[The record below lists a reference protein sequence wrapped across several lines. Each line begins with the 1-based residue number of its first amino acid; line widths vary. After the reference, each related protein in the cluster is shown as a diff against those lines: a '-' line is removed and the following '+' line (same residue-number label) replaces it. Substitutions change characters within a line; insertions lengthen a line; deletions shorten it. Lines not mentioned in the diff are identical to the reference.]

1 MANTFIEL
9 NDTPSSFAN
18 QAGKFLVVTGDESNI
33 TFAEISGTSG
43 EITFTNNTINLVSTG
58 ITAATYGNATHF
70 PQITVD
76 TYGRIQNIDLIEA
89 VANGN
94 VSVGNVTEAYK
105 YITVAGETQLAADQA
120 QDTLTIAS
128 GSGISLTTTAS
139 SDTLTISAVGGG
151 GSASGDFSTTNLTI
165 YTNETGDTG
174 AGNITYISSSNTFVI
189 GTGSNTLIIPTVTYT
204 FPTLDGNSGQILKTY
219 GNGTIYW
226 DNNDEPDSQELAW
239 DEANSNLSIT
249 GGNEITLTG
258 ISGNYNDS
266 NVQTYLDAQGYS
278 NVDNDNQTLTWDEA
292 NSNIS
297 ISGGNEITITGLY
310 SNVITQTYL
319 DAQGYSNVDS
329 DNQTLTWDEANS
341 NISISGGNEITITGL
356 YSNVITQAYLD
367 DQGYSNVDS
376 DNQTLTW
383 DEANSN
389 ISISG
394 GNEIT
399 LTGISGNYNDS
410 NVQTY
415 LDAQGYSNVDND
427 NQTLTWDEANSNIS
441 ISGGNEITLTGISG
455 NYNDSNVQTYL
466 DAQGYSNTAAELT
479 DLSVT
484 TNSPSGNGSLS
495 FNNVSGVFTF
505 TPADIMSNSE
515 VQAYIDDSGTV
526 DGFEIGY
533 RNIPQVSW
541 SSNVTLALI
550 DSGKH
555 LYTTSGSNLSVT
567 IPSNANVAF
576 ALGDS
581 INLVNQ
587 SNSIMDINLEAGVSM
602 YLAGNSTSD
611 VRTLSEYGLVTVTKV
626 GTDTWFITGV
636 GVA

>member
-310 SNVITQTYL
+310 SNVITQ
-319 DAQGYSNVDS
+319 
-329 DNQTLTWDEANS
+329 
-341 NISISGGNEITITGL
+341 
-356 YSNVITQAYLD
+356 AYLD